1 MIEQQ
6 QIDQYNEQGFLVV
19 ENVLTAEEISAL
31 QSDFDNWV
39 EESRQHEAPYGDTL
53 DGRARFDIEGDHS
66 ADHPSLRR
74 VTSPTEISDAFKHAA
89 LKSKL
94 AKISGQLI
102 GGNGAR
108 LHHSKVNSKLPHTA
122 TQVKWH
128 QDFPFTPHTN
138 DDLVTSLLMVSDVT
152 AENGPLQVVPGS
164 HKGTLFPHWHDDQFT
179 GAVSSEVEEQLCQK
193 PVSCFAP
200 SGSVCFM
207 HSRLLHASS
216 PNNTELPRTLFI
228 SVYAAEDALEL
239 CENPLP
245 SRHSGELI
253 WGEESGKVRITA
265 NHLRLP
271 EKPKGASFFV
281 QQAGM

>member
-19 ENVLTAEEISAL
+19 NNVLTAEEISAL
-31 QSDFDNWV
+31 QSDFDSWV
-39 EESRQHEAPYGDTL
+39 EESRQHQAPYGETL
-53 DGRARFDIEGDHS
+53 DGRARFDIEGDHN

-89 LKSKL
+89 LQSKL

-102 GGNGAR
+102 GGSGAR

-245 SRHSGELI
+245 STHSGELV